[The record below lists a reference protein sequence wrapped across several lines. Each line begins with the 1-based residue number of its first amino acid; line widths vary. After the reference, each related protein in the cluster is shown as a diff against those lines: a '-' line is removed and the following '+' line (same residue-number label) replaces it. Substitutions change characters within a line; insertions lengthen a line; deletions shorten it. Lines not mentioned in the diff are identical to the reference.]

1 MSRPK
6 PDSSPGLREA
16 VKAAA
21 HQGSGTADPVR
32 QSAPAHFNMN
42 HALMLEVFREPI
54 TFYPT
59 YVEFT
64 GSVTAALMLSYACY
78 TSDRLNDEYP
88 GFDGWFHKRQE
99 DWSIETGLSRRE
111 LESSR
116 QRLRELGL
124 LEEKRV
130 GAPPILLCRVDFT
143 RLNELMNRQAQANW
157 AEILPAA

>member
-1 MSRPK
+1 
-6 PDSSPGLREA
+6 
-16 VKAAA
+16 
-21 HQGSGTADPVR
+21 
-32 QSAPAHFNMN
+32 MN

-54 TFYPT
+54 TFHPT

-64 GSVTAALMLSYACY
+64 GSVTAALLLSYACH

-99 DWSIETGLSRRE
+99 DWTRETGLSRRE

-116 QRLRELGL
+116 QRLRALGL
-124 LEEKRV
+124 LEEKRA
-130 GAPPILLCRVDFT
+130 GAPPVLLCRVDFT
-143 RLNELMNRQAQANW
+143 RLNDLMNRQAQANW